1 MAQIYLVLTDC
12 QRIRAT
18 LNCQLLTRVFSEVKS
33 RWISVLK
40 SATSGLWK
48 EVMFKDN
55 KQLQNKSKIVGKPIQ
70 LHKE

>member
-1 MAQIYLVLTDC
+1 MAQIFGFDRL
-12 QRIRAT
+12 
-18 LNCQLLTRVFSEVKS
+18 SKVKS
-33 RWISVLK
+33 SWISVLK

-55 KQLQNKSKIVGKPIQ
+55 KQLQNKSKIEGKPIQ